1 MANLDD
7 YIWLGVT
14 VDGQFIKRNDDIRIV
29 QYQVG
34 KVKLTFTGS
43 SEWDGMDIIARFRH
57 SSIVYDVALTSS
69 QAEDGMTEGECVI
82 PHEITDIIGS
92 FEMALRGENDDG
104 LVITSDPTTFT
115 VVETIF
121 SGDSLGEPEPATPSI
136 LKQILDGEATRVSN
150 EQARVTAESARVSAE
165 ATRQSQFT
173 TAINN
178 ANAATENANDAAAL
192 AKINVPYNKITGSIA
207 SMTDADNGAVMKE
220 LTVHGKTVQNLWV
233 NPSGGE
239 QGMTATPNADGSVT
253 IVAQRSGQACPV
265 AEARIY
271 GLQEGKTY
279 TLIVDPPT
287 PPQSTWPSVAVYI
300 NGSTSPH
307 YYEGTFEMGGL
318 YSDDQ
323 GVGFATATI
332 WVNSM
337 DPINQRYRIM
347 LVEGET
353 AEPWCPPGLHSVS
366 ELDIV
371 SAGKNLLRYLPNLKR
386 SVVNGISFIPLGDFG
401 ILVQGTS
408 TAPAYYNI
416 DYVDDFDSAIS
427 DAKPFIG
434 RELVVSK
441 VGGENVTFSV
451 GIFTNVNTYEWE
463 TFLNTKNNLT
473 GTVPE
478 HALKFRSILGVESGI
493 TVDTIIYPQLE
504 FGSTATAYEPP
515 HVTTTPIDLSG
526 HQLRSLPDGTSDVLT
541 VDGSGAVSVEQA
553 IIAVT
558 LDGSEDEYWVLSTA
572 DNGNGIANF
581 KFASTSAS
589 TYGGPANVLCDTLPP
604 DSKAQAEATRAG
616 VLVADGAIY
625 IRLNNT
631 VADTVEEL
639 KTWLAANPTTI
650 IWKFEPPWQTVHLPP
665 VTPPILR
672 SPTFNVWAAID
683 VPTTI
688 DLSYGWD
695 ASGMLN
701 QATPSLCREGIR
713 NLFM

>member
-1 MANLDD
+1 MVNLDD

-69 QAEDGMTEGECVI
+69 QAEDGITEGECVI

-136 LKQILDGEATRVSN
+136 LKQILDGESTRVSN

-165 ATRQSQFT
+165 ATRQYQFT
-173 TAINN
+173 TAITN

-192 AKINVPYNKITGSIA
+192 AKVNVPYNEITGSIA
-207 SMTDADNGAVMKE
+207 SMTDADNGAVMEE
-220 LTVHGKTVQNLWV
+220 LTVYGKTVQNLWV
-233 NPSGGE
+233 NPSGGDS
-239 QGMTATPNADGSVT
+239 GMTATPNADGSVT
-253 IVAQRSGQACPV
+253 VVAQRSGQACPV
-265 AEARIY
+265 ARASIY

-300 NGSTSPH
+300 NGSTSPY

-318 YSDDQ
+318 YVDDQ
-323 GVGFATATI
+323 GVGFAVATI

-337 DPINQRYRIM
+337 DPINQQYRIM
-347 LVEGET
+347 LVEGDT
-353 AEPWCPPGLHSVS
+353 TEPWCPPGLHSVS

-401 ILVQGTS
+401 FLVRGTS

-416 DYVDDFDSAIS
+416 DYVDSYDSAIS

-434 RELVVSK
+434 REVVASK

-451 GIFTNVNTYEWE
+451 GIFKNSKTDGWE
-463 TFLNTKNNLT
+463 TFINTKNNQT

-478 HALKFRSILGVESGI
+478 YALKFRSILGVESGV

-504 FGSTATAYEPP
+504 FGSTATSYEPP
-515 HVTTTPIDLSG
+515 ATSYPVDLLENTLSSLAEDAEDILTVRGDGTAFITENCGRMVFTEDVRYSAQQQSGNTWLVFTNIPNAIANQQSGELRCDKFPVSSSLSG
-526 HQLRSLPDGTSDVLT
+526 ATVAAEGSVCIPSDKNIWFGIPDATDAEDALAQFYARCPVT
-541 VDGSGAVSVEQA
+541 V
-553 IIAVT
+553 
-558 LDGSEDEYWVLSTA
+558 EYVKEPEIV
-572 DNGNGIANF
+572 N
-581 KFASTSAS
+581 
-589 TYGGPANVLCDTLPP
+589 LPP
-604 DSKAQAEATRAG
+604 
-616 VLVADGAIY
+616 I
-625 IRLNNT
+625 
-631 VADTVEEL
+631 
-639 KTWLAANPTTI
+639 
-650 IWKFEPPWQTVHLPP
+650 
-665 VTPPILR
+665 TPPILR
-672 SPTFNVWAAID
+672 SPTFNVWAATD

>member
-136 LKQILDGEATRVSN
+136 LKKILDSEASRVSN

-165 ATRQSQFT
+165 TTRQSQFT

-178 ANAATENANDAAAL
+178 ANAATENANNAAAL
-192 AKINVPYNKITGSIA
+192 ARANIPYNEITGSIV
-207 SMTDADNGAVMKE
+207 SKTNADNGAVMKE

-239 QGMTATPNADGSVT
+239 SGMTATPNEDGSVT

-265 AEARIY
+265 ATAHIY

-287 PPQSTWPSVAVYI
+287 RPQSTWPSVAVYI

-318 YSDDQ
+318 YIDDQ
-323 GVGFATATI
+323 GTEYATATI

-337 DPINQRYRIM
+337 DPINQRYRVM
-347 LVEGET
+347 LVEGDAT
-353 AEPWCPPGLHSVS
+353 EPWCPPGLSSVS
-366 ELDIV
+366 ELGV
-371 SAGKNLLRYLPNLKR
+371 VCAGKNLLKIDSDLQTKTVSGLTFAPNEDGTVTVNGTATGTSDYYLLGTSWVVRADNYLPAQEMVFSSNGAAKLYGFD
-386 SVVNGISFIPLGDFG
+386 SSGSTIFGLVVNGGNQIISAEQIIKAEKIVCYL
-401 ILVQGTS
+401 S
-408 TAPAYYNI
+408 YA
-416 DYVDDFDSAIS
+416 S
-427 DAKPFIG
+427 G
-434 RELVVSK
+434 RGETNKK
-441 VGGENVTFSV
+441 V
-451 GIFTNVNTYEWE
+451 Y
-463 TFLNTKNNLT
+463 
-473 GTVPE
+473 
-478 HALKFRSILGVESGI
+478 A
-493 TVDTIIYPQLE
+493 QLE
-504 FGSTATAYEPP
+504 LGSTATAYEPP
-515 HVTTTPIDLSG
+515 AVGTPIDLQN
-526 HQLRSLPDGTSDVLT
+526 HQLHSLPDGTRDVLS
-541 VDGSGAVSVEQA
+541 VDGSGAVVMER
-553 IIAVT
+553 AVGCVT
-558 LDGSEDEYWVLSTA
+558 FDGSSDETGTMYEDQYGHSFHLNLSS
-572 DNGNGIANF
+572 NVGVV
-581 KFASTSAS
+581 
-589 TYGGPANVLCDTLPP
+589 GPVFDTEEILCDTLPVHSSSVNS
-604 DSKAQAEATRAG
+604 SKTG
-616 VLVADGAIY
+616 IWFSIDYPHVVY
-625 IRLNNT
+625 
-631 VADTVEEL
+631 VKPPVELASFEEFRS
-639 KTWLAANPTTI
+639 WLSEHPTTVLY
-650 IWKFEPPWQTVHLPP
+650 PLATPQTIHLPP
-665 VTPPILR
+665 ITPPILR
-672 SPTFNVWAAID
+672 SPTFNVWAATD

-688 DLSYGWD
+688 DLSYGWN

>member
-14 VDGQFIKRNDDIRIV
+14 VEGQFIERNDDIRIV

-57 SSIVYDVALTSS
+57 NSIVYDVALTSS
-69 QAEDGMTEGECVI
+69 QAEDGVTEGECVI
-82 PHEITDIIGS
+82 PHEITDITGS

-165 ATRQSQFT
+165 ATRQSQFA

-178 ANAATENANDAAAL
+178 TNVATENANDAAAL
-192 AKINVPYNKITGSIA
+192 ARANIPYNEITGAIA
-207 SMTDADNGAVMKE
+207 SKIDADNGAVMEE

-239 QGMTATPNADGSVT
+239 SGMTATPNEDGSVT

-265 AEARIY
+265 AYASIY

-287 PPQSTWPSVAVYI
+287 LPQSTWPSVAVYI

-318 YSDDQ
+318 YIDDQ
-323 GVGFATATI
+323 GAEYATATI

-353 AEPWCPPGLHSVS
+353 AKPWCPPGLSSVS
-366 ELDIV
+366 KLGVV
-371 SAGKNLLRYLPNLKR
+371 SAGTNIAVTGDGLAMLPHGENFRTIAAIYAKAGGAYTLSFFNTADWTEGDDGMLVYIHDEYDKYDGAPSVGNAYVDFDTITVGQRSAKGFVSPYDGVIYFKLKDK
-386 SVVNGISFIPLGDFG
+386 SMVADVMVEEGDAD
-401 ILVQGTS
+401 S
-408 TAPAYYNI
+408 SYSAPA
-416 DYVDDFDSAIS
+416 
-427 DAKPFIG
+427 
-434 RELVVSK
+434 
-441 VGGENVTFSV
+441 SV
-451 GIFTNVNTYEWE
+451 
-463 TFLNTKNNLT
+463 
-473 GTVPE
+473 
-478 HALKFRSILGVESGI
+478 
-493 TVDTIIYPQLE
+493 
-504 FGSTATAYEPP
+504 
-515 HVTTTPIDLSG
+515 TPIDLSG
-526 HQLRSLPDGTSDVLT
+526 HQLRSLPDGTRDVLS

-553 IIAVT
+553 VNSVT
-558 LDGSEDEYWVLSTA
+558 FDGSSDESWMLSTA
-572 DNGNGIANF
+572 DNGHG
-581 KFASTSAS
+581 FAIFRIGVPDMTTGTGVA
-589 TYGGPANVLCDTLPP
+589 GKMCNTLPVSAALQDEVTSP
-604 DSKAQAEATRAG
+604 CILTATG
-616 VLVADGAIY
+616 MLYVCLY
-625 IRLNNT
+625 F
-631 VADTVEEL
+631 ADTVDEL
-639 KTWLAANPTTI
+639 RTWLSQHPTTVI
-650 IWKFEPPWQTVHLPP
+650 YPLATPQTIHLPP
-665 VTPPILR
+665 ITPPILR
-672 SPTFNVWAAID
+672 SPTFNVWAATD

>member
-14 VDGQFIKRNDDIRIV
+14 VEGQFIKRNDDIRIV

-34 KVKLTFTGS
+34 KVKLMFTGS

-57 SSIVYDVALTSS
+57 GSTVYDIALTSS
-69 QAEDGMTEGECVI
+69 QAEDGVTEGECVI

-136 LKQILDGEATRVSN
+136 LKQILDGEAARVSN

-192 AKINVPYNKITGSIA
+192 ARANIPYKEITGSIA
-207 SMTDADNGAVMKE
+207 STTDADNGAVMKE

-239 QGMTATPNADGSVT
+239 SGMTATPNEDGSVT

-265 AEARIY
+265 ATAHIY

-287 PPQSTWPSVAVYI
+287 RPQSTWPSVAVYI

-318 YSDDQ
+318 YIDDQ
-323 GVGFATATI
+323 GAEYATATI

-337 DPINQRYRIM
+337 DPINQRYRVM
-347 LVEGET
+347 LVEGDA
-353 AEPWCPPGLHSVS
+353 AEPWCPPGLSSVS
-366 ELDIV
+366 ELGLV
-371 SAGKNLLRYLPNLKR
+371 SAGKNLLSESLEGKSPGTTIGTPYLLA
-386 SVVNGISFIPLGDFG
+386 DFG
-401 ILVQGTS
+401 HDVQLGT
-408 TAPAYYNI
+408 
-416 DYVDDFDSAIS
+416 
-427 DAKPFIG
+427 
-434 RELVVSK
+434 
-441 VGGENVTFSV
+441 
-451 GIFTNVNTYEWE
+451 
-463 TFLNTKNNLT
+463 
-473 GTVPE
+473 
-478 HALKFRSILGVESGI
+478 
-493 TVDTIIYPQLE
+493 Q
-504 FGSTATAYEPP
+504 ATAYEPP

-526 HQLRSLPDGTSDVLT
+526 HELRSLPDGTCDVLT
-541 VDGSGAVSVEQA
+541 VDGSGAVVVEQA
-553 IIAVT
+553 TAEIV
-558 LDGSEDEYWVLSTA
+558 LDGSSDESYYIDQADGSILASYALSLNA
-572 DNGNGIANF
+572 IDNHPQIW
-581 KFASTSAS
+581 
-589 TYGGPANVLCDTLPP
+589 CDTLPASTTGKP
-604 DSKAQAEATRAG
+604 RVYIANNGRTVYFLG
-616 VLVADGAIY
+616 IDGATNAESF
-625 IRLNNT
+625 R
-631 VADTVEEL
+631 
-639 KTWLAANPTTI
+639 TWLSQHPTTI
-650 IWKFEPPWQTVHLPP
+650 IYPRATPQTIHLPP
-665 VTPPILR
+665 ITPPILH
-672 SPTFNVWAAID
+672 SPTFNVWAATD

>member
-353 AEPWCPPGLHSVS
+353 AEPWCPPGLTSVN
-366 ELDIV
+366 ELETV
-371 SAGKNLLRYLPNLKR
+371 TAGKNLLKINSDLQTKT
-386 SVVNGISFIPLGDFG
+386 VNGVTFTPNEDGTIT
-401 ILVQGTS
+401 VNGTS
-408 TAPAYYNI
+408 TDTSDYYLLGIAWNTRA
-416 DYVDDFDSAIS
+416 DNYLPGQEMVFSSNARAKLYGFDSSGSTIFYAILNGGNQIIS
-427 DAKPFIG
+427 AEQIIKAEKIVCYLSYG
-434 RELVVSK
+434 SGQGETNKK
-441 VGGENVTFSV
+441 V
-451 GIFTNVNTYEWE
+451 Y
-463 TFLNTKNNLT
+463 
-473 GTVPE
+473 
-478 HALKFRSILGVESGI
+478 A
-493 TVDTIIYPQLE
+493 QLE
-504 FGSTATAYEPP
+504 LGSTATAYEPP

-672 SPTFNVWAAID
+672 SPTFNVWAATD

>member
-14 VDGQFIKRNDDIRIV
+14 VEGQFIKRNDDIRIV

-57 SSIVYDVALTSS
+57 NSIIYDVALTSS
-69 QAEDGMTEGECVI
+69 QAEDGVTEGECVI

-92 FEMALRGENDDG
+92 FEMALRGENNDG

-121 SGDSLGEPEPATPSI
+121 SGDSLGEPEPPTPSI

-165 ATRQSQFT
+165 TTRQSQFT

-178 ANAATENANDAAAL
+178 ANAATENANNAAAL
-192 AKINVPYNKITGSIA
+192 ARANIPYNEITGSIV
-207 SMTDADNGAVMKE
+207 SKTNADNGAVMKE

-239 QGMTATPNADGSVT
+239 SGMTATPNEDGSVT

-265 AEARIY
+265 ATAHIY

-287 PPQSTWPSVAVYI
+287 RPQSTWPSVAVYI

-318 YSDDQ
+318 YIDDQ
-323 GVGFATATI
+323 GTEYATATI

-337 DPINQRYRIM
+337 DPINQRYRVM
-347 LVEGET
+347 LVEGDAT
-353 AEPWCPPGLHSVS
+353 EPWCPPGLSSVS
-366 ELDIV
+366 ELSVV
-371 SAGKNLLRYLPNLKR
+371 SAGKNLLKIDSDLQTKTVSGLTFAPNEDGTVTVNGTATGTSDYYLLGTSWVVRADNYLPAQEMVFSSNGAAKLYGFD
-386 SVVNGISFIPLGDFG
+386 SSGSTIFGLVVNGGNQIISAEQIIKAEKIVCYL
-401 ILVQGTS
+401 S
-408 TAPAYYNI
+408 YA
-416 DYVDDFDSAIS
+416 S
-427 DAKPFIG
+427 G
-434 RELVVSK
+434 RGETNKK
-441 VGGENVTFSV
+441 V
-451 GIFTNVNTYEWE
+451 Y
-463 TFLNTKNNLT
+463 
-473 GTVPE
+473 
-478 HALKFRSILGVESGI
+478 A
-493 TVDTIIYPQLE
+493 QLE
-504 FGSTATAYEPP
+504 LGSTATAYEPP
-515 HVTTTPIDLSG
+515 AVGTPIDLQN
-526 HQLRSLPDGTSDVLT
+526 HQLHSLPDGTRDVLS
-541 VDGSGAVSVEQA
+541 VDGSGAVVMEKVCA
-553 IIAVT
+553 EFV
-558 LDGSEDEYWVLSTA
+558 LDGSSDESYYVEQLDGGVVVSHALSLNAIDNYPQSWCNTLPTIATA
-572 DNGNGIANF
+572 APDKAGAYIANNGRTVYF
-581 KFASTSAS
+581 SGI
-589 TYGGPANVLCDTLPP
+589 GGVTD
-604 DSKAQAEATRAG
+604 AEDFR
-616 VLVADGAIY
+616 
-625 IRLNNT
+625 
-631 VADTVEEL
+631 
-639 KTWLAANPTTI
+639 TWLSQHPTTVI
-650 IWKFEPPWQTVHLPP
+650 YPLATPQTIHLPSI
-665 VTPPILR
+665 TPPILP
-672 SPTFNVWAAID
+672 SPIFNVWAATD